1 MLRRIQR
8 GRTLKTLESYRA
20 VTDMQK
26 HLEEE
31 LHRARTELNR
41 YESEYEKLN
50 AKVEHANKM
59 RDLLLNAV
67 EAMSEKPDQKASLLL
82 FRTRGEKKLGE
93 KRPVRVGN
101 ITFYLDQDYQGE
113 LEAFREVVDGCKK
126 RVFLLE
132 KAVEALGQLKPGRE
146 TSLRVIND
154 DGIPLRV
161 LVRN

>member
-1 MLRRIQR
+1 M
-8 GRTLKTLESYRA
+8 KTLRSYRA
-20 VTDMQK
+20 VTEMQK
-26 HLEEE
+26 QLEEE
-31 LHRARTELNR
+31 LHKARTELNQ
-41 YESEYEKLN
+41 YASEYEKLN
-50 AKVEHANKM
+50 GKVEHANKM

-67 EAMSEKPDQKASLLL
+67 EAMSERPDQKASLLL
-82 FRTRGEKKLGE
+82 FKERSGKKLGE

-113 LEAFREVVDGCKK
+113 LEALREVVDSYKK

-146 TSLRVIND
+146 TSLRVIDD

>member
-1 MLRRIQR
+1 M
-8 GRTLKTLESYRA
+8 KTMESFHA
-20 VTDMQK
+20 VTEMQK

-31 LHRARTELNR
+31 LHHARIDLNR
-41 YESEYEKLN
+41 YASEYENLN
-50 AKVEHANKM
+50 SKVEHANKM

-82 FRTRGEKKLGE
+82 FRERGVKKLGE
-93 KRPVRVGN
+93 KKPVRVGN

-113 LEAFREVVDGCKK
+113 LEALREVVDGYKK

>member
-1 MLRRIQR
+1 M
-8 GRTLKTLESYRA
+8 ESYRA
-20 VTDMQK
+20 ITEMQK

-31 LHRARTELNR
+31 LHYARTDLNK
-41 YESEYEKLN
+41 YESEHEKLN
-50 AKVEHANKM
+50 TKVEHANKM

-82 FRTRGEKKLGE
+82 FRERGEKKLGE
-93 KRPVRVGN
+93 KKPVRVGN

-113 LEAFREVVDGCKK
+113 LEALREVVEGCKK